1 VYEITKYILGT
12 MAGGAADCIFW
23 GREVGRRCRLFEL
36 MNNEKMSVSGASKI
50 FADILRHY
58 RGYGLSV
65 GTMVAGSDQ
74 TVSHLSA

>member
-1 VYEITKYILGT
+1 
-12 MAGGAADCIFW
+12 
-23 GREVGRRCRLFEL
+23 
-36 MNNEKMSVSGASKI
+36 MSVSGASKI

-74 TVSHLSA
+74 TVSHLSAWVREFNALKGESLFFVDNEGTRINGELFSVGIFNSL